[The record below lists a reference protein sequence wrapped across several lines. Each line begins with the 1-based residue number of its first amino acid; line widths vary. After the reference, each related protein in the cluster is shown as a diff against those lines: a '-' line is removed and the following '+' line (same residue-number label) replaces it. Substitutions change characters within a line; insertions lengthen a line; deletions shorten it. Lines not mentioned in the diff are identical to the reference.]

1 MTHTL
6 PFPALLHRFAAST
19 TGAVCAAGCGMLPQ
33 SSLIVSRCDAS
44 LPKVAL
50 TFEDGPHPGSTPR
63 ILDVLR
69 DLGARATFFVVG
81 RRVAQHPDLVE
92 RIAEE
97 GHLIGNH
104 SFDHH
109 PFAVLG
115 RERYWEDQ
123 LERLDFLVERITGLH
138 LAWFRPPAACSTSGL
153 QRAAFETRHAIV
165 TFTREAP
172 AGSPERLVPRAR
184 AGDILA
190 LRDGPD
196 PCFDRPL
203 GASAVSVKRLIEG
216 LRSRGLET
224 TPLDRLIRPRPYLV
238 EPEPEP
244 AARFKRAV

>member
-6 PFPALLHRFAAST
+6 PIPALLHRIAAST
-19 TGAVCAAGCGMLPQ
+19 TRAFCAAGCGMLPRNARV
-33 SSLIVSRCDAS
+33 VSRCDAS
-44 LPKVAL
+44 LPRVAL

-69 DLGARATFFVVG
+69 DIGARATFFVVG

-115 RERYWEDQ
+115 RARYWEDQ

-138 LAWFRPPAACSTSGL
+138 LAWFRPPAACSTPGL
-153 QRAAFETRHAIV
+153 LRAAVETRHAIV
-165 TFTREAP
+165 TFSREAT

-190 LRDGPD
+190 LHDGPD
-196 PCFDRPL
+196 PNFDSPP
-203 GASAVSVKRLIEG
+203 GASAASVKRLVEG

-224 TPLDRLIRPRPYLV
+224 APLDRLIKPRPYLV
-238 EPEPEP
+238 EPEPAP
-244 AARFKRAV
+244 ASRLRRAV